1 MPIPAFN
8 IKGNDKV
15 QTVVGGFLSAAVITL
30 TLGFA
35 IIGIHDLIMRSD
47 PTINQNIVHSYY
59 GTEEVGLDLS
69 KTN

>member
-1 MPIPAFN
+1 M
-8 IKGNDKV
+8 
-15 QTVVGGFLSAAVITL
+15 VGGFLSAAVITL